1 VDSTYSIDAGGGGLV
16 RLQIWGELRAAGLI
30 KLMGRIGS
38 DPGYRPGMPV
48 IADLR
53 DAYGDWDYSEI
64 QRFRDYV
71 VRVAP
76 PVPCRWAA
84 LVRPGALV
92 AAAHVVIVISDP
104 IADRLQM
111 QLFEDEE
118 PALKWVRAGR
128 DFASRRSSFGAA
140 ATSS

>member
-1 VDSTYSIDAGGGGLV
+1 MDSSYSIEASGLV
-16 RLQIWGELRAAGLI
+16 RLQVWGELRAAGLI
-30 KLMGRIGS
+30 KLMGRIGA
-38 DPGYRPGMPV
+38 DPRYRPGMTT

-104 IADRLQM
+104 ITDRLQM

-118 PALKWVRAGR
+118 AALRWVSRGR
-128 DFASRRSSFGAA
+128 DRASLRSTLDAV
-140 ATSS
+140 SSLP